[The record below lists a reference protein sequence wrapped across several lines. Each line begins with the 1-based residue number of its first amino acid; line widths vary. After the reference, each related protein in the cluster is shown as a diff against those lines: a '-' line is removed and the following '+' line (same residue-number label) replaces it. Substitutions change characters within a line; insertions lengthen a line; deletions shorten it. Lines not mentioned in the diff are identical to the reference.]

1 MSSRTLPV
9 ALALVTFGGFATS
22 DAARAAVP
30 QALLDIALRS
40 SFPSREKQTVDQW
53 VQQRIEQLT
62 AANTRE
68 AATSF
73 QADFQIFSRPGQDSE
88 VSYEFREL
96 LAEKC
101 SDRFPGA
108 LQGMDG
114 IPAQAMAMVLADLR
128 AAKTVGGLRACLE
141 HGNAGVRYWGAK
153 GLHLNQDIWNRS
165 ASTAGPAVAALTA
178 ASGRESNEIIVSKI
192 FAALSFEPG
201 ARSEVVVPELIKA
214 VDAFMPARIEAYRT
228 GQVRQVA
235 ADREWPGIL
244 VNLARD
250 AKTPTAQKSI
260 VLGYVSKLLVAA
272 TELYIDGERRYRGNG
287 DNLPL
292 LDPSEVRILYR
303 PKHESDGIG
312 AGGLAPNATLPDVV
326 AACEA
331 ACRRAALEAKID
343 GEYPKIYELLMVDRS
358 QPLEVD
364 KIRLE
369 LVEWVGTNA
378 APGLLNKPPLNVKV
392 PSPFKVERVSAD
404 PTQ

>member
-201 ARSEVVVPELIKA
+201 
-214 VDAFMPARIEAYRT
+214 
-228 GQVRQVA
+228 QVRQVA